1 VGEAR
6 ADVQVRIDL
15 LGPLRLTVD
24 DEPVDVP
31 GPRRR
36 AVLALL
42 AMSAGRVVT
51 TDELLDAVWPGEPPD
66 SGRRALHSHISR
78 LRGHLG
84 PAGTRLV
91 RDGSGYRL
99 DLRHGELDVAEARAA
114 ASRARGAV
122 GGGKGA
128 DNGAAGGDGGRG
140 DGASGDDL
148 GAAVG
153 LWRGAALDEF
163 ADVAPLAADG
173 VALAELRRDLTDDW
187 FDHRLA
193 RATTDPAAGNAGL
206 VADVSRAAAA
216 EPLRE
221 RTHAL
226 LVRALATGGRQAD
239 ALRAAH
245 DFRRR
250 LADETGLDPG
260 PDLQAAEQQA
270 AVGVLSPA
278 RRTGPPPRPRPASP
292 LVGREHELAELE
304 RRIRGA
310 RLVTVVGPGGVG
322 KTRMALEVMAGAAEA
337 GRPVAVVELAS
348 VQDERRVP
356 AALGIALGLRAR
368 RDDEVLDAARDALAG
383 GDALLLLDN
392 CEHVLDAARDIA
404 ASLVDRCAGLTV
416 LATSREPLGL
426 AAEHLL
432 RLGPLPVPEEG
443 TSDVAAVPAVQV
455 FLAYARRRQ
464 PDLTLSGDDAVL
476 VADVVRRLDGLPLA
490 LELAAGRVGT
500 LSLADLQAR
509 LDRALDLLAAGRPT
523 ADARH
528 RSLRDTIDWSYRA
541 LADDEAALLGAI
553 GVFPGGVD
561 LATAERLG
569 GRVRIATDP
578 AGAVARLVDVSML
591 VTRGDG
597 DRRRYRPLE
606 TVRAFTLDQLD
617 AAGRRREAEGEL
629 VAWAVDLTAEID
641 RRAAGP
647 DEPYADARARAELA
661 NLRAAWDVAGRH
673 DDLDARVAIVLH
685 LDDFTT
691 YRDLQDLSDWAIE
704 LASDARL
711 GAHPREVEVTGAAAR
726 SAWRRGDLDLAVRL
740 ARAAV
745 ARADRPSDAARAM
758 DALATVA
765 LFRGD
770 PLAACDG
777 WLAAAESG
785 ADPRGATTLGPAALG
800 AAYAGDTRRARA
812 LLDRAFAATGAGAA
826 PSHQAFAHYTAAEI
840 EAGPNP
846 DAAAELYGRAIELA
860 RLSGATFVEGVA
872 SVGLVRLWAD
882 RGRTRQ
888 ALEGYRALLGDWRRA
903 GHWTQMWTTLRNL
916 AVLLAEAGEPE
927 AAALIV
933 AAADAA
939 PEAAL
944 VTVDVVAAELVAMT
958 ERVAAEL
965 GPGRVTTLRDRAAEL
980 PRSEVVDVALRAI
993 DAALG

>member
-1 VGEAR
+1 MGDAR
-6 ADVQVRIDL
+6 TDVRLRIDL

-24 DEPVDVP
+24 GDPVHVP

-42 AMSAGRVVT
+42 AMASGRVVT

-99 DLRHGELDVAEARAA
+99 DLGADELDVTQVRTAA
-114 ASRARGAV
+114 IRARSTGT
-122 GGGKGA
+122 GG
-128 DNGAAGGDGGRG
+128 NGEHGDHDDDEHDDLG
-140 DGASGDDL
+140 DL
-148 GAAVG
+148 GAAVA

-163 ADVAPLAADG
+163 PDVEPLSTDA

-187 FDHRLA
+187 LASRLA
-193 RATTDPAAGNAGL
+193 RAASDPDAGDAEL
-206 VADVSRAAAA
+206 IADVSRAAAA

-226 LVRALATGGRQAD
+226 LVRALAARGRQAD

-245 DFRRR
+245 AFRQR

-260 PDLQAAEQQA
+260 PELAAAEQQA

-278 RRTGPPPRPRPASP
+278 RPTGAPRRARPASP
-292 LVGREHELAELE
+292 MVGRDHELALLE
-304 RRIRGA
+304 RRVRDE

-322 KTRMALEVMAGAAEA
+322 KTRVALEAVAAAAES
-337 GRPVAVVELAS
+337 GRPVTVVELAS
-348 VQDERRVP
+348 VQDEHRVP
-356 AALGIALGLRAR
+356 AALSIALGLRAR
-368 RDDEVLDAARDALAG
+368 RDDEVLAAAGDALASG
-383 GDALLLLDN
+383 RPVLLLDN
-392 CEHVLDAARDIA
+392 CEHVLGTARDIA
-404 ASLVDRCAGLTV
+404 AALVDGCPGLTV

-443 TSDVAAVPAVQV
+443 SSEIAAVPAVQA
-455 FLAYARRRQ
+455 FLAHARRRQ
-464 PDLTLSGDDAVL
+464 PDLDVTGDDLAL

-500 LSLADLQAR
+500 LSLADLQSR
-509 LDRALDLLAAGRPT
+509 LDRALDLFAAGRST

-541 LADDEAALLGAI
+541 LSADEAALLCAI

-561 LATAERLG
+561 LTTAEQLG
-569 GRVRIATDP
+569 EHVGVADDP
-578 AGAVARLVDVSML
+578 AGVVAHLVDTSML

-597 DRRRYRPLE
+597 DRRRYRALE
-606 TVRAFTLDQLD
+606 TVRTFTLDQLD
-617 AAGRRREAEGEL
+617 GAGRRRAADAEL

-641 RRAAGP
+641 RRIAGP
-647 DEPYADARARAELA
+647 DEPAADARARAELA

-673 DDLDARVAIVLH
+673 GDLDARVAIVVQ
-685 LDDFTT
+685 LDSYTT
-691 YRDLQDLSDWAIE
+691 YRDLHDVSDWAIE
-704 LASDARL
+704 LAADPGLA
-711 GAHPREVEVTGAAAR
+711 AHPRGVEVLGAAAR

-740 ARAAV
+740 GRAAV
-745 ARADRPSDAARAM
+745 DRADRPADAARAL

-770 PLAACDG
+770 PLAACEG
-777 WLAAAESG
+777 WLAAAA
-785 ADPRGATTLGPAALG
+785 ADPGGAPTLGPAALG
-800 AAYAGDTRRARA
+800 AAYAGDIDRARA
-812 LLDRAFAATGAGAA
+812 LLDLAFAATGAGSA

-840 EAGPNP
+840 EAGSDP
-846 DAAAELYGRAIELA
+846 DAATARYGRAVELA
-860 RLSGATFVEGVA
+860 RSTGATFVEGVA

-888 ALEGYRALLGDWRRA
+888 ALDGYRTLLVDWRRT
-903 GHWTQMWTTLRNL
+903 GHWTQLWTTLRNL
-916 AVLLAEAGEPE
+916 GVLLADTGQPE
-927 AAALIV
+927 AAALVV

-939 PEAAL
+939 PEAAE
-944 VTVDVVAAELVAMT
+944 VTVDAVAAELAAT
-958 ERVAAEL
+958 NERISAEL
-965 GPGRVTTLRDRAAEL
+965 GPELLAAVRARAASL
-980 PRSEVVDVALRAI
+980 PRTDVV
-993 DAALG
+993 DAALEAIDTAVV